1 MTLARTALTPRDET
15 VRIEPPEGFA
25 LRHGGVLPYVDIAC
39 SMYGRT
45 ADEAPVVL
53 VCHALTGSSRAAE
66 WWGDLIGSGLLL
78 DTDRYCV
85 ACCNALGGCYGSTGP
100 ASLAPDGV
108 RWGRRFPVVTVE
120 DMVRAQHDTLRR
132 LGVNRIAVAIGG
144 SLGGMQAL
152 QWGAAYPSAVSGV
165 VSVGATGRMSPM
177 AIGLNSAARAAVRI
191 EGRAGLRVARMIG
204 MLSYKSA
211 ALLWQRHG
219 RRGNRGAEDPGS
231 ALDARFD
238 VEGYLEHQGDK
249 LAARLDPDSFLYL
262 TKAMDLFDLD
272 PAGWRVPA
280 LLVGISS
287 DWLYPVEEVKATAA
301 SLGPSADYVEF
312 QSDHGHDGF
321 LADAAQLSAIV
332 RPFLE
337 ERALD
342 DAAAGQKVD
351 DD

>member
-1 MTLARTALTPRDET
+1 MSPERPAPDSRDH
-15 VRIEPPEGFA
+15 VVSIAPPGGFS
-25 LRHGGVLPYVDIAC
+25 LKHGGVLRAVEVAC
-39 SMYGRT
+39 SFYGCVP
-45 ADEAPVVL
+45 ESAPVLL
-53 VCHALTGSSRAAE
+53 VCHALTGSSHAAE
-66 WWGDLIGSGLLL
+66 WWGDLVGPGKLL

-100 ASLAPDGV
+100 ASPAPDGE

-120 DMVRAQHDTLRR
+120 DMVRAQFDALTR
-132 LGVNRIAVAIGG
+132 LGISRIDIVMGG

-152 QWGAAYPSAVSGV
+152 QWGAAYPSMVRGV
-165 VSVGATGRMSPM
+165 VAVGATGRMSPM
-177 AIGLNSAARAAVRI
+177 AIGLNSAARAAVRN

-204 MLSYKSA
+204 MLSYKSS

-219 RRGNRGAEDPGS
+219 RRGDRGGEDPGS
-231 ALDARFD
+231 SLWGRFD

-272 PAGWRVPA
+272 PTGWRVPA

-287 DWLYPVEEVKATAA
+287 DWLYSVAEVKATAA
-301 SLGPSADYVEF
+301 SLGPLGRYVEF

-321 LADAAQLSAIV
+321 LADAAQLTAIV
-332 RPFLE
+332 RPFL
-337 ERALD
+337 D
-342 DAAAGQKVD
+342 DRVRRSDAP
-351 DD
+351 